1 MGGGPQDAIDLT
13 DYLAEG
19 ETDIDAAWA
28 EAFALRNYVRLP
40 AGEWQASSLNLG
52 AGKVLL
58 TDGFSTVIQQKS
70 GLAEGTTLI
79 RVTGSGAKLAPDSAI
94 TLRGNIA
101 TDTDEQHHGVII
113 RGAVGISDIVIG
125 EVHGEDIRGDVIYVG
140 GLATATVTDVTI
152 GNVTGANIL
161 RNIVTVTGG
170 QGIDISSIEAT
181 GAVGYM
187 ALCLEPNANSHLVKS
202 VAVGSVIGGRAGIVG
217 LSASQFVENVT
228 VGSLDLNPAYSSNT
242 TPEYSHFGDI
252 EETGLWLRNCRTVT
266 VGSYKARD
274 FEDHAIKY
282 SWNGGEMVGDDLT
295 FTSIDWAGCN
305 FGEATYN
312 TQAQILNT
320 DTVTFGAG
328 TVVLPVGAGKRFYAA
343 SLTGVDAAGVTVTT
357 A

>member
-13 DYLAEG
+13 NYLAEG

-40 AGEWQASSLNLG
+40 AGEWQASSLELS

-58 TDGFSTVIQQKS
+58 TDGASTIIQQKS
-70 GLAEGTTLI
+70 GLAAGTRI
-79 RVTGSGAKLAPDSAI
+79 VNITGSGAQLAPDSAI

-101 TDTDEQHHGVII
+101 TDTDEQHHGIYV
-113 RGAVGISDIVIG
+113 RGTGNITGIVIG
-125 EVHGEDIRGDVIYVG
+125 NVAGENIRGDVIYVG
-140 GLATATVTDVTI
+140 GLATATVTGVTI
-152 GNVTGANIL
+152 GDVTGANIL
-161 RNIVTVTGG
+161 RNIVTVTGADDVNVG
-170 QGIDISSIEAT
+170 DITAL

-187 ALCLEPNANSHLVKS
+187 AFDIEPNENSQACKNIS
-202 VAVGSVIGGRAGIVG
+202 AQAIKGGRVGIVG
-217 LSASQFVENVT
+217 QSAAGFVDLVQIDA
-228 VGSLDLNPAYSSNT
+228 LDLDPAFSPNT
-242 TPEYSHFGDI
+242 TPPYSAFGFI
-252 EETGLWLRNCRTVT
+252 EETGLWLRNCRNVT

-282 SWNGGEMVGDDLT
+282 VWNGGEMVGDDLT
-295 FTSIDWAGCN
+295 FSSIDWANCN

-312 TQAQILNT
+312 TQAEILST

-328 TVVLPVGAGKRFYAA
+328 TVVLPVGAGKRLYAA